1 MWSFSFGERPNPGR
15 ALEDSMSFFSKL
27 FDPSA
32 GEIKRLNKI
41 VDKIDSFEEEHKAL
55 TDEQLRGKTVEF
67 RERLKNGETLDDLLP
82 EAYSVVR
89 EATCRV
95 TGKRQFRVQMLG
107 GIVLHQGRIAEMKTG
122 EGKTL
127 TATMPAYLNALS
139 GEGVHVVTV
148 NDYLAKFKG
157 EDVGR
162 IFRFLG
168 MTVGVIVHDLTQEE
182 RKAAYACDVTYGT
195 NNEMGFDYLRDN
207 MVIYQ
212 KNMVQRGHH
221 FAIVD
226 EVDSI
231 LIDEARTP
239 LIISGAGDKSTDL
252 YEKADRF
259 VCTLQRG
266 EEPEQDRWEENPL
279 SDEELAAMRKDYVID
294 EKKKT
299 CNLSEAG
306 VRKAER
312 WFGVENL
319 SDIAN
324 NELLH
329 HINAALRAHA
339 LMKRDVD
346 YVVQNDEVVIVDE
359 FTGRL
364 MVGRRYSDGLHQA
377 IEAKEHVKVQRESK
391 TLATVTFQN
400 YFRMYSKLSG
410 MTGTAKTEEEEFK
423 GIYKLDVVQIPTN
436 RPMIR
441 KDMNDLVYR
450 TQKGKFSQVI
460 EEIERRHKT
469 GQPILVGT
477 VSVEVSEMLSKMLRM
492 RGIEHVVLN
501 AKYHARE
508 AEIVAQA
515 GHYGAVTIATNMAGR
530 GTDILLG
537 GNPEFLARR
546 AMKQKGY
553 EDNVIDEATGFN
565 ENVSEEVLAARV
577 IYKQLYADF
586 KKQTDAEHD
595 RVIAVGGLHIIGTE
609 RHESR
614 RIDNQLRGRA
624 GRQGDPGS
632 SQFFLSMQDDL
643 MRLFGS
649 ERVSGLIEKMGL
661 AEDEPIEAKM
671 LTGQIENAQKRIE
684 ARNYEIRKNVL
695 QYDDVM
701 NEQRKEIYEQRKQ
714 VLEGRDMHE
723 TIVKMADKLIE
734 EAVATYCGNGDEYA
748 DWDMEGLTQYLERLC
763 IRIGFF
769 KAHEE
774 AFKTVDKEELIA
786 KLKQEARDFYAL
798 REKGFELIH
807 IDPRELE
814 RVVLLSCVDRRWMDH
829 IDAMDQ
835 LRDGIG
841 LRAYGNKN
849 PITEYQI
856 EGYDM
861 FDEMVHFIRE
871 DTVRRMYQAR
881 INIPQQRKEVAEPK
895 ETNLEQAKAA
905 GGPSG
910 PKRVQKQVGRN
921 DPCPCGSGKKY
932 KNCCGRDNG

>member
-1 MWSFSFGERPNPGR
+1 MG
-15 ALEDSMSFFSKL
+15 L
-27 FDPSA
+27 F
-32 GEIKRLNKI
+32 NKI
-41 VDKIDSFEEEHKAL
+41 FGSYNDRELKKIYPIADAIEKLEPEYAAL
-55 TDEQLRGKTVEF
+55 TDDALRAKTEEF
-67 RERLKNGETLDDLLP
+67 KARYNDGETLDELLP
-82 EAYSVVR
+82 EAFAAVR
-89 EATCRV
+89 EAAWRV
-95 TGKRQFRVQMLG
+95 LGMKPFRVQLIG

-127 TATMPAYLNALS
+127 VAVLPAYLNALT
-139 GEGVHVVTV
+139 GEGVHIVTV
-148 NDYLAKFKG
+148 NDYLARRDSEWMGKVHRFMG
-157 EDVGR
+157 LSVG
-162 IFRFLG
+162 L
-168 MTVGVIVHDLTQEE
+168 IVHGLTPTE
-182 RKAAYACDVTYGT
+182 RREAYACDITYGT

-207 MVIYQ
+207 MALY
-212 KNMVQRGHH
+212 KENMVQRGHA

-239 LIISGAGDKSTDL
+239 LIISGQGDESTDL
-252 YEKADRF
+252 YRQADDFVSRLKRVVYASVDEKEEESDDLDADYVVDEKARTA
-259 VCTLQRG
+259 TLTARG
-266 EEPEQDRWEENPL
+266 I
-279 SDEELAAMRKDYVID
+279 A
-294 EKKKT
+294 
-299 CNLSEAG
+299 
-306 VRKAER
+306 KAER
-312 WFGVENL
+312 AFNLENL
-319 SDIAN
+319 ADIENAT
-324 NELLH
+324 LAH
-329 HINAALRAHA
+329 HINQALKAHGV
-339 LMKRDVD
+339 MKRDID
-346 YVVQNDEVVIVDE
+346 YIVKDGEIIIVDE

-364 MVGRRYSDGLHQA
+364 MLGRRYSEGLHQA
-377 IEAKEHVKVQRESK
+377 IEAKEHVDVQKENR
-391 TLATVTFQN
+391 TLATITFQN
-400 YFRMYSKLSG
+400 YFRLYGKLSG
-410 MTGTAKTEEEEFK
+410 MTGTAATEAEEFEA
-423 GIYKLDVVQIPTN
+423 IYKLDIVEIPTN
-436 RPMIR
+436 KPVIR
-441 KDMNDLVYR
+441 IDDPDVVYKNDA
-450 TQKGKFSQVI
+450 GKNRAIVEQIVACH
-460 EEIERRHKT
+460 EK
-469 GQPILVGT
+469 GQPILIGT
-477 VSVEVSEMLSKMLRM
+477 VSIEKSEELSAELKKN
-492 RGIEHVVLN
+492 GIAHVVLN
-501 AKYHARE
+501 AKNHERE

-515 GHYGAVTIATNMAGR
+515 GKFGAVTISTNMAGR
-530 GTDILLG
+530 GTDIMLG
-537 GNPEFLARR
+537 GNPEYLAKSEMRRMGIEEDLIALSTGSSVTDDEAILEARR
-546 AMKQKGY
+546 TFAALNEKYK
-553 EDNVIDEATGFN
+553 EAIKP
-565 ENVSEEVLAARV
+565 EADKVRAA
-577 IYKQLYADF
+577 
-586 KKQTDAEHD
+586 
-595 RVIAVGGLHIIGTE
+595 GGLFILGTE